1 MIKLTNISK
10 SYIVGG
16 GEVPVLRAINFSID
30 SGDVVA
36 IVGASGSGKSTL
48 MHIMGLLDTPTSG
61 DYTLDGTPVN
71 TYGPDELARV
81 RNRDIGFIFQN
92 FALLP
97 QYPVWYN
104 VGLPLHY
111 RTSDLAFIK
120 RRAQEYLARVGL
132 PDVANRYP
140 HALSGGQQQRVA
152 CARALIAEPR
162 IILADE
168 PTGALDSQTSTE
180 FMQFLQTLNVEQQ
193 TTIIIITHDCAI
205 AAYAQKIW
213 RMVDGVLSQDGQ

>member
-1 MIKLTNISK
+1 MIKLTNIGK
-10 SYIVGG
+10 SYAVGG
-16 GEVPVLRAINFSID
+16 RDIPVLHGVNLTVNM
-30 SGDVVA
+30 GDLVA

-48 MHIMGLLDTPTSG
+48 MHIMGLLDSPTSG
-61 DYTLDGTPVN
+61 TYFLDGVAVDQ
-71 TYGPDELARV
+71 YGPDELARV
-81 RNRDIGFIFQN
+81 RNREIGFIFQN

-120 RRAQEYLARVGL
+120 RRAQAYLEQVGL
-132 PDVANRYP
+132 PDVADRYP

-162 IILADE
+162 LILADE
-168 PTGALDSQTSTE
+168 PTGALDSQTSTD
-180 FMQFLQTLNVEQQ
+180 FMQFLQTLNKTQQ
-193 TTIIIITHDCAI
+193 TTIVIITHDHAV
-205 AAYAQKIW
+205 AAYAQQVW
-213 RMVDGVLSQDGQ
+213 RMDDGVLNPERG

>member
-180 FMQFLQTLNVEQQ
+180 FTQFLQTLNVEQQ

-205 AAYAQKIW
+205 AAYAQQIW

>member
-1 MIKLTNISK
+1 MIELQNIAK
-10 SYIVGG
+10 SYYVGG
-16 GEVPVLRAINFSID
+16 REIPVLHAVNLTIHM
-30 SGDVVA
+30 GDLVA

-61 DYTLDGTPVN
+61 HYSLQGRAVCQ
-71 TYGPDELARV
+71 YGPDELARV
-81 RNRDIGFIFQN
+81 RNQDIGFIFQN

-111 RTSDLAFIK
+111 RTSDLTYIK
-120 RRAQEYLARVGL
+120 KPAQQYLARVGL
-132 PDVANRYP
+132 SEVADRYP

-168 PTGALDSQTSTE
+168 PTGALDSQTSKA
-180 FMQFLQTLNVEQQ
+180 FMQFLQELNAQHK
-193 TTIIIITHDCAI
+193 TTIVIITHDPAV
-205 AAYAQKIW
+205 ASYANQVM
-213 RMVDGVLSQDGQ
+213 RMQDGVLTQDRG

>member
-193 TTIIIITHDCAI
+193 TTIIIITVQSTVPQ
-205 AAYAQKIW
+205 Y
-213 RMVDGVLSQDGQ
+213 

>member
-30 SGDVVA
+30 SGDLVA

-48 MHIMGLLDTPTSG
+48 MHIMGLLDMPTSG

-120 RRAQEYLARVGL
+120 SRAQEYLARVGL

-193 TTIIIITHDCAI
+193 TTIVIITHDSAI
-205 AAYAQKIW
+205 AAYAQQIW